1 MPQNKEDSTQK
12 KNGSNNI
19 VVSVSP
25 KKPKTFVR
33 KNVNKKKVDK
43 KKVDKKTVEK
53 KKKKVNEESGSSD
66 EDGSISI

>member
-33 KNVNKKKVDK
+33 KNVNKKKLIK
-43 KKVDKKTVEK
+43 KKLIKKQLK
-53 KKKKVNEESGSSD
+53 RRRRR
-66 EDGSISI
+66 